1 MCVSSDYFM
10 HLTEIFR
17 VVFEG
22 YHIPNPK
29 VQTMVKLLWRTTGQY
44 LIKLKMNVLSYTFH
58 SPRIPPV

>member
-1 MCVSSDYFM
+1 M